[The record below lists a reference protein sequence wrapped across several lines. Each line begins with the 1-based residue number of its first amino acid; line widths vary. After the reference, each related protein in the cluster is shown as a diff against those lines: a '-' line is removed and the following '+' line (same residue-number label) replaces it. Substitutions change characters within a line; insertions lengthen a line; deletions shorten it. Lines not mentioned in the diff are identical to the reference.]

1 VNKMDKRELAE
12 KLINHYD
19 CFNTEKFWLD
29 EFDPKSKYVSVCC
42 HHNIPHP
49 AASLCVNVE
58 KYIRKLLG
66 EDGKNYIIFVGAY
79 VFDPNKDKRVDR
91 N

>member
-1 VNKMDKRELAE
+1 MDKKELSQ
-12 KLINHYD
+12 KLIEHYRS
-19 CFNTEKFWLD
+19 FEYGQLWLD
-29 EFDPKSKYVSVCC
+29 DFDPKSKYVSVCC
-42 HHNIPHP
+42 YHNIPHP

-66 EDGKNYIIFVGAY
+66 EEGKDYIIFVGAY
-79 VFDPNKDKRVDR
+79 VFDPNKDKRVVR